1 MISTKIEIKKTIQLF
16 DLPLSLSLSVPV
28 HLSPVSLYFFLSLP
42 FIYDYD
48 LILIPP
54 IVTL

>member
-1 MISTKIEIKKTIQLF
+1 MIRTKIEIKKTIQLF
-16 DLPLSLSLSVPV
+16 GLPLSLSLSVPV